1 MVIPKAPV
9 IPRIGSKTASKAKNF
24 FYSSDGIKMY
34 FPSLILRIE
43 LGFWGFRQT
52 LPIANSG
59 FPYSPI

>member
-43 LGFWGFRQT
+43 LGFWGFIKECLCLRK
-52 LPIANSG
+52 LVH
-59 FPYSPI
+59 

>member
-43 LGFWGFRQT
+43 LGFWGFRHRT
-52 LPIANSG
+52 
-59 FPYSPI
+59 

>member
-43 LGFWGFRQT
+43 LGFWGFMCVR
-52 LPIANSG
+52 
-59 FPYSPI
+59 